1 MSVAKDEYPVGQRI
15 HVVLKSKR
23 EITGAIFAVDLASG
37 RLILEEDTRASVEAA
52 GGFRDTIIISL
63 GSIHTKTLLEGGG
76 GGGGGEDDELFPL
89 TQELASKREKLAF
102 QSREAALL
110 KAPKSSSSSSGHG
123 GGAPSQLGQ
132 DLFNALS
139 KTYEC
144 RWRANFVLE
153 IVVLGVAVKPPYR
166 HNDVSG
172 HDNRAVIRVKELVG
186 KIQLKH

>member
-1 MSVAKDEYPVGQRI
+1 MSVAKDEYPIGQRI

-23 EITGAIFAVDLASG
+23 EITGAIFAVDLASS
-37 RLILEEDTRASVEAA
+37 RLILEEDTRASAGAA
-52 GGFRDTIIISL
+52 EGFRDTIIICL
-63 GSIHTKTLLEGGG
+63 GSIHTTALL
-76 GGGGGEDDELFPL
+76 GGEREQEQALFPL

-110 KAPKSSSSSSGHG
+110 KAPKSSSSSASSQGV
-123 GGAPSQLGQ
+123 PTQLGQ

-139 KTYEC
+139 KMYEC

-153 IVVLGVAVKPPYR
+153 IVVLGVVVKPPYR